1 MSRQSRQ
8 DLRVGIF
15 VAVGLGLLIATV
27 FTIGQEGFLFASRT
41 HLYTAFADVNGLV
54 VGAPVRL
61 AGVDVGR
68 VSEVAFSDDLA
79 RAEARVRLS
88 IEDRYMPRVRSDS
101 RAYIDS
107 KGLLGDKI
115 INVSPGTPRGSPLR
129 EGDYVQARPGVSL
142 EALTKQVENTAT
154 AIGDA
159 ADEAR
164 GAVKEIASPEVTEN
178 LRRIT
183 GSLAAILEQVER
195 GEGLAHRLLYD
206 RDYERKAT
214 AAIANLTEMSRSA
227 RSAAQRG
234 DALLARLDQQGG
246 ALDEWRRAG
255 AGVAEFTDNLNHGEG
270 LAQALTRDDAGKE
283 LVRDLAEFTQ
293 RLNRISADVERGRG
307 TLGGLVVDPS
317 VYEEMKTVLGNIE
330 RNVVF
335 KALIRMTIK
344 EEGLARPPRQA
355 VPEPASEQARPLQ

>member
-1 MSRQSRQ
+1 MPRRTRQ

-15 VAVGLGLLIATV
+15 VALGLGLLIATV
-27 FTIGQEGFLFASRT
+27 FTIGRQESLFMPRT
-41 HLYTAFADVNGLV
+41 ELYTAFDDVNGLV

-68 VSEVAFSDDLA
+68 VTEVAFPDDLA

-115 INVSPGTPRGSPLR
+115 INLSPGTPRGTPLR
-129 EGDYVQARPGVSL
+129 EGDYVEARPGVSI
-142 EALTKQVENTAT
+142 EALAEQVESTAT

-164 GAVKEIASPEVTEN
+164 GAVQEIASPEVAEN

-183 GSLAAILEQVER
+183 ASLAAILEQVER
-195 GEGLAHRLLYD
+195 GDGLAHRLLYD
-206 RDYERKAT
+206 RNYERKA
-214 AAIANLTEMSRSA
+214 ASALDDLADMSRSA
-227 RSAAQRG
+227 RSAARRG
-234 DALLARLDQQGG
+234 DELLARLDRQGG

-255 AGVAEFTDNLNHGEG
+255 AGVAQFTDTLNYGDG
-270 LAQALTRDDAGKE
+270 LVQALTRDEAGRA
-283 LVRDLAEFTQ
+283 LVRDLAAFSQ
-293 RLNRISADVERGRG
+293 RLDRLSADVERGRG
-307 TLGGLVVDPS
+307 TLGGLIVDPS

-330 RNVVF
+330 RNVIL

-355 VPEPASEQARPLQ
+355 VPAPVSEQARPLP